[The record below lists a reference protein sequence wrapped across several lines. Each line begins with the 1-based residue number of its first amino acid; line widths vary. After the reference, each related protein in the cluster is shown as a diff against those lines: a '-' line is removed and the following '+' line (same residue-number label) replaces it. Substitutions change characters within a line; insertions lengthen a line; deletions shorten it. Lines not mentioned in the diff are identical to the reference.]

1 MGGDPLR
8 RNTIE
13 NEGKYLFGFDISFLD
28 RRHVNGLVSADSKEQ
43 AEERLRTHPDL
54 KDVVGLQIH
63 SLENQGDL
71 AEIEKNIASKVS
83 ELEDNLPNNNNE
95 RKLLN

>member
-1 MGGDPLR
+1 
-8 RNTIE
+8 
-13 NEGKYLFGFDISFLD
+13 
-28 RRHVNGLVSADSKEQ
+28 
-43 AEERLRTHPDL
+43 
-54 KDVVGLQIH
+54 LQIH